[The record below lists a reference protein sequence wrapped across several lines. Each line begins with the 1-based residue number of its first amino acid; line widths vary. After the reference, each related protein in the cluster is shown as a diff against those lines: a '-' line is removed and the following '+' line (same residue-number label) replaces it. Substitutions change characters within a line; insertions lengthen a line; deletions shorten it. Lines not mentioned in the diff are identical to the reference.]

1 MKGDIQMP
9 VPKFAPMPPID
20 LAGPQGGML
29 GVAFAAGFIVCGT
42 VLGLAARWFWK
53 MFGDR
58 RIAQLEATIE
68 QMSADHRRDRDEE
81 RRRCDEEIRRL
92 HDEVIELRTILLV
105 SGPPNLRAAM
115 KASIC
120 QHPPIQEEEQP

>member
-58 RIAQLEATIE
+58 RIAQLEATREAWAPIR
-68 QMSADHRRDRDEE
+68 QRARDVGSEATPEDAM
-81 RRRCDEEIRRL
+81 
-92 HDEVIELRTILLV
+92 EVLRSLQLQ
-105 SGPPNLRAAM
+105 AA
-115 KASIC
+115 AL
-120 QHPPIQEEEQP
+120 